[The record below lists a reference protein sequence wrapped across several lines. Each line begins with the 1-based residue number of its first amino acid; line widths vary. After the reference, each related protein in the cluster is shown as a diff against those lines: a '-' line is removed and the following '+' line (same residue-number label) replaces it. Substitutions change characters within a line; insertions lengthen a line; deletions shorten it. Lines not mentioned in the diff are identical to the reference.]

1 MPQCR
6 LAPANGSKAVL
17 TAELDEFITMMP
29 KVELHLHLEGT
40 ITPRTLLD
48 LAERNGVELPAH
60 DAEGVAAL
68 FRYRNFGEFLSV
80 FMGLARAI
88 VHGEDFERL
97 AYELGMDLA
106 TQCVRY
112 AEVMISP
119 MQHLTRGVDLYEAIA
134 GAMAGFAR
142 AEREGGAVIRLAL
155 DYGRGYGTEAAWE
168 VLEIARAA
176 QPLGVVGWSIGGQ
189 EIGHPPE
196 PFAPHFAAAREAG
209 LGLMAHAGE
218 VVGPASVWGA
228 VEALGCTRLGHGIRS
243 VDDPR
248 LLATLAARGVVLDV
262 CPTSN
267 LLTGAV
273 ASWEQHPLHA
283 LRAAGVAFTLNSDDP
298 TFFHTTLT
306 EEYRRAATHFG
317 FGADEL
323 CTAVLTA
330 ARASF
335 LPQVER
341 AALCQ
346 RLDGELAALRARIG
360 V

>member
-1 MPQCR
+1 
-6 LAPANGSKAVL
+6 VL
-17 TAELDEFITMMP
+17 TAALDEFITMMP

-40 ITPRTLLD
+40 VTPRTLIE
-48 LAERNGVELPAH
+48 LAARNRVALPASTE
-60 DAEGVAAL
+60 EGVAAL
-68 FRYRNFGEFLSV
+68 FRYRDFGEFLSV
-80 FMGLARAI
+80 FMGLAKAI
-88 VHGEDFERL
+88 VRGEDFERL

-106 TQCVRY
+106 AQQVRY

-119 MQHLTRGVDLYEAIA
+119 MQHLNRGVDLVEAIA

-142 AEREGGAVIRLAL
+142 AEREGGVRVRMAL
-155 DYGRGYGTEAAWE
+155 DYGRSFGTEMAWR

-176 QPLGVVGWSIGGQ
+176 RPLGVVGWSIGGQ

-218 VVGPASVWGA
+218 VVGATSVWGA
-228 VEALGCTRLGHGIRS
+228 IEALGCSRLGHGIRS

-248 LLATLAARGVVLDV
+248 LLATLAERGVVLDV

-273 ASWEQHPLHA
+273 GSWEQHPLRA
-283 LRAAGVAFTLNSDDP
+283 LRDAGVACTINSDDP

-306 EEYRRAATHFG
+306 EEFRRVVTHCG
-317 FGADEL
+317 FTADDL
-323 CTAVLTA
+323 CRAVLTA

-335 LPQVER
+335 LPPAER
-341 AALCQ
+341 AALCRQ
-346 RLDGELAALRARIG
+346 LDDELAALRAHIG